1 MDNTYKPI
9 FPNKKIKT
17 MKLSDDKNS
26 YQEDRIYE
34 LFSSL
39 EKNRFKG
46 WINSPLKEKVFNDRG
61 VYKGKYMYDNCDNVI
76 IKKTYVVEFINKL
89 VKFCESYGFKIN
101 NNKQF
106 RDTVASYI
114 YKLSK

>member
-17 MKLSDDKNS
+17 VKLTDDTNS
-26 YQEDRIYE
+26 YQEDKIYE

-39 EKNRFKG
+39 EKNRFKN
-46 WINSPLKEKVFNDRG
+46 WINSPLKEKVLNNRG
-61 VYKGKYMYDNCDNVI
+61 SYTGKYTYDVCDNVVL
-76 IKKTYVVEFINKL
+76 KKNYVLEFINNL
-89 VKFCESYGFKIN
+89 VKFCESYGYKIN